1 MRSPPVGTIYLLKRA
16 ELAVRSCMEVAL
28 AEFGLTPA
36 QFLMLYRLRDTTE
49 PSGADIA
56 REIGVRPQSI
66 FQIVRPLEQKGLL
79 KREPRPGHR
88 TILHTRLTPAGR
100 ELVDNALRVAGR
112 FEAEVLARVGRD
124 QLLGLQETLGQL
136 LASAEKHELHPN
148 STRAR
153 ASTPLIAQGA
163 RHRAPFIKRVRPG

>member
-66 FQIVRPLEQKGLL
+66 FQIVRPPRAEGPLE
-79 KREPRPGHR
+79 
-88 TILHTRLTPAGR
+88 
-100 ELVDNALRVAGR
+100 
-112 FEAEVLARVGRD
+112 
-124 QLLGLQETLGQL
+124 
-136 LASAEKHELHPN
+136 
-148 STRAR
+148 AR
-153 ASTPLIAQGA
+153 AAA
-163 RHRAPFIKRVRPG
+163 RPSNDPAYAAHARRT

>member
-1 MRSPPVGTIYLLKRA
+1 M
-16 ELAVRSCMEVAL
+16 
-28 AEFGLTPA
+28 
-36 QFLMLYRLRDTTE
+36 
-49 PSGADIA
+49 
-56 REIGVRPQSI
+56 
-66 FQIVRPLEQKGLL
+66 
-79 KREPRPGHR
+79 
-88 TILHTRLTPAGR
+88 
-100 ELVDNALRVAGR
+100 DNALRVAGR